1 VSTSAQDGATG
12 ASWTVNAPSGG
23 PVLPWS
29 DLWQGR
35 EIIAFFALRDVR
47 VRYKQAVLGIAWV
60 LVQPIIT
67 VLTFTL
73 VFDRL
78 AQVESQGLPYPVFA
92 LAGLLGWTYVSQCIS
107 RGSEVLVGNSSLITK
122 VYFPRITAPVASLLP
137 PALDLLVGLGLL
149 GVLCVV
155 YGVVPGPQLVLL
167 PVWLALLVLTALGP
181 TCFLAALNVRYRDV
195 RQIVGPVLQA
205 LLFLSPVGYT
215 SEALDGGARLLYAL
229 NPVVGVLELGRFVL
243 VGGSWPGAV
252 LAVSTAVAVL
262 VAVSGVAYF
271 QRASRSFADVI

>member
-1 VSTSAQDGATG
+1 MSTTAQDGPDSP
-12 ASWTVNAPSGG
+12 SWTVNAPRGG
-23 PVLPWS
+23 PVLPWA

-35 EIIAFFALRDVR
+35 EIVAFFALRDVR
-47 VRYKQAVLGIAWV
+47 VRYKQAVLGVAWV
-60 LVQPIIT
+60 LVQPVIT

-78 AQVESQGLPYPVFA
+78 AEVESQGLPYPVFA
-92 LAGLLGWTYVSQCIS
+92 LAGLLGWTYVSQCIA

-167 PVWLALLVLTALGP
+167 PVWLLLLVLTALGP
-181 TCFLAALNVRYRDV
+181 TCFLAALNVRYRDI

-252 LAVSTAVAVL
+252 LAVSTTVALLLAVA
-262 VAVSGVAYF
+262 GVAYF
-271 QRASRSFADVI
+271 QRSSRSFADVI